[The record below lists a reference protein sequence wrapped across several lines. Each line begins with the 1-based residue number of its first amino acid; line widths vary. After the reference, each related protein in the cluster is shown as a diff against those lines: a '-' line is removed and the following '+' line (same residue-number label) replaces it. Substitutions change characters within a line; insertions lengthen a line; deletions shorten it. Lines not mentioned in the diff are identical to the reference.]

1 MLKRGEPVTL
11 QRYIITEILK
21 PAAAILIV
29 LVIILAS
36 YSAITYLAQAVA
48 GSLPPGTVGLL
59 ILLRIGM
66 SLEVLLPTTFYL
78 SVIIALGRLYKDS
91 EMTALSACGVGITG
105 VLKPVFMLSL
115 PVAVLAGCASLY
127 IRPESYEQIYRIM
140 DQAQAEF
147 DISRLEADNFL
158 EIGNGKYVFFAEE
171 VGNSQQGAQRV
182 FIRLAEGD
190 KRQVI
195 LAKRMIQGEA
205 DSNGQRVLLFREGT
219 FYEFPVSGPQGTISR
234 FEQAEYPLPAE
245 AAGSSRYRR
254 KAADTQDLLGSSRLD
269 DIAELQWRL
278 STPLSTVLLALAGVP
293 LSKSNPRRGKY
304 AKLGVAIII
313 FAVYYQLFV
322 IAKTWVEKA
331 VVTPWLGIWWV
342 PLLMALLAI
351 LLLWRTGEVFYRR
364 PT

>member
-1 MLKRGEPVTL
+1 M
-11 QRYIITEILK
+11 TEILK

-48 GSLPPGTVGLL
+48 GSLPPSTVGLL

-105 VLKPVFMLSL
+105 VLKPVLLLSL
-115 PVAVLAGCASLY
+115 PVALLAGFASLY
-127 IRPESYEQIYRIM
+127 LRPESYEKIYRVM
-140 DQAQAEF
+140 DQAQSEF
-147 DISRLEADNFL
+147 DISRMEADNFL

-171 VGNSQQGAQRV
+171 VGGSQEGAQRV
-182 FIRLAEGD
+182 FIRVAEGD

-195 LAKRMIQGEA
+195 QAQRMTQGEPGA
-205 DSNGQRVLLFREGT
+205 NGQRVLVFREGA

-234 FEQAEYPLPAE
+234 FEQAEYPLPAD
-245 AAGSSRYRR
+245 AATSARYRR
-254 KAADTQDLLGSSRLD
+254 KATDTQQLLKSSRLD

-293 LSKSNPRRGKY
+293 LSRSNPRRGKY
-304 AKLGVAIII
+304 AKIGVAIVI

-331 VVTPWLGIWWV
+331 MVVSWIGIWWV
-342 PLLMALLAI
+342 PFLMAALAVW
-351 LLLWRTGEVFYRR
+351 LLWRTGEVFFRR
-364 PT
+364 PA

>member
-1 MLKRGEPVTL
+1 LIL
-11 QRYIITEILK
+11 QRYIMTEILK

-48 GSLPPGTVGLL
+48 GALPPSTVGLL

-105 VLKPVFMLSL
+105 VLKPVFCLSL
-115 PVAVLAGCASLY
+115 PVALLAGFASLY
-127 IRPESYEQIYRIM
+127 LRPESYEKIYRVM
-140 DQAQAEF
+140 DQAQSEF
-147 DISRLEADNFL
+147 DISRMEADNFL

-171 VGNSQQGAQRV
+171 VGDSQAGAQRV
-182 FIRLAEGD
+182 FIRVAEGD

-195 LAKRMIQGEA
+195 QAQRMIQGEPDA
-205 DSNGQRVLLFREGT
+205 KGQRVLVFREGA
-219 FYEFPVSGPQGTISR
+219 FYEFPVSGPQGSISR
-234 FEQAEYPLPAE
+234 FQQAEYPLPTDA
-245 AAGSSRYRR
+245 AAGARYRR
-254 KAADTQDLLGSSRLD
+254 KATDTQQLLGSARLD

-304 AKLGVAIII
+304 AKIGMAIVI
-313 FAVYYQLFV
+313 FAIYYQLFV

-331 VVTPWLGIWWV
+331 VVAPWIGIWWV
-342 PLLMALLAI
+342 PFLMAALAV
-351 LLLWRTGEVFYRR
+351 LLLWRTEEVFFRR
-364 PT
+364 PA

>member
-1 MLKRGEPVTL
+1 LIL

-48 GSLPPGTVGLL
+48 GSLPPSTVGLL

-78 SVIIALGRLYKDS
+78 SVVIALGRLYKDS
-91 EMTALSACGVGITG
+91 EMTALSACGVGILG
-105 VLKPVFMLSL
+105 VVRPVLLLSL

-127 IRPESYEQIYRIM
+127 IRPESYEKIYRVM

-147 DISRLEADNFL
+147 DISRLEADHFL
-158 EIGNGKYVFFAEE
+158 EIGKGKYVFFAEA
-171 VGNSQQGAQRV
+171 VGNGPQGAQRV
-182 FIRLAEGD
+182 FIRVAEGD

-195 LAKRMIQGEA
+195 QAQRMLQGT
-205 DSNGQRVLLFREGT
+205 DSAEGQRVLVFQDGA
-219 FYEFPVSGPQGTISR
+219 FYDFPVKGSQGSISH
-234 FEQAEYPLPAE
+234 FEQAEYPLPADA
-245 AAGSSRYRR
+245 AAGSRYRR
-254 KAADTQDLLGSSRLD
+254 KAADSHELLKSSRLE

-278 STPLSTVLLALAGVP
+278 STPLTTVLLALVGVP

-304 AKLGVAIII
+304 AKIGLAIFI
-313 FAVYYQLFV
+313 FAIYYQSFV

-331 VVTPWLGIWWV
+331 VVSPWVGIWWV
-342 PLLMALLAI
+342 PFLMTMLAVW
-351 LLLWRTGEVFYRR
+351 LLWRTGEVFLRR
-364 PT
+364 PA

>member
-1 MLKRGEPVTL
+1 LIL

-66 SLEVLLPTTFYL
+66 SLEVLVPTTFYL

-105 VLKPVFMLSL
+105 VLKPVFLLSL
-115 PVAVLAGCASLY
+115 PVALLAACASLY
-127 IRPESYEQIYRIM
+127 IRPESYEKIYRVM
-140 DQAQAEF
+140 DQAQSEF
-147 DISRLEADNFL
+147 DISRMEADNFL

-171 VGNSQQGAQRV
+171 VGNSQEGAQRV
-182 FIRLAEGD
+182 FIRIAEDG

-195 LAKRMIQGEA
+195 QARRMVQGEPA
-205 DSNGQRVLLFREGT
+205 ANGQRVLLFREGA
-219 FYEFPVSGPQGTISR
+219 FYEFPVDGPQGNISR
-234 FEQAEYPLPAE
+234 FDQAEYPLPAE
-245 AAGSSRYRR
+245 ATSGSRYRR
-254 KAADTQDLLGSSRLD
+254 KATDTQQLLNSPRLE

-278 STPLSTVLLALAGVP
+278 STPLSTVLLALVGVP

-304 AKLGVAIII
+304 AKIGVAIVI
-313 FAVYYQLFV
+313 FAIYYQLFV

-331 VVTPWLGIWWV
+331 VVAPWVGIWWV
-342 PLLMALLAI
+342 PFLMAVLAV
-351 LLLWRTGEVFYRR
+351 LLLWRTGEVFFRR
-364 PT
+364 PA

>member
-1 MLKRGEPVTL
+1 LIL

-78 SVIIALGRLYKDS
+78 SVVIALGRLYTDS
-91 EMTALSACGVGITG
+91 EMTALSACGVGILG
-105 VLKPVFMLSL
+105 VVRPVFLLSL
-115 PVAVLAGCASLY
+115 PVALLAGCASLY
-127 IRPESYEQIYRIM
+127 IRPESYEKIYRVM

-147 DISRLEADNFL
+147 DISRLEADHFL
-158 EIGNGKYVFFAEE
+158 EIENGKYVFFAEE
-171 VGNSQQGAQRV
+171 VGNSQGGGAERV
-182 FIRLAEGD
+182 FIRVAEGE

-195 LAKRMIQGEA
+195 QAQRMTQGAA
-205 DSNGQRVLLFREGT
+205 DDNGQRVLVFRQGV
-219 FYEFPVSGPQGTISR
+219 FYEFPVKGFQGAISQ
-234 FEQAEYPLPAE
+234 FDQAEYPLPADA
-245 AAGSSRYRR
+245 AAGSRYRR
-254 KAADTQDLLGSSRLD
+254 KAADSQELLKSSRLE
-269 DIAELQWRL
+269 DIAEVQWRL
-278 STPLSTVLLALAGVP
+278 STPLSTVLLALVGVP

-304 AKLGVAIII
+304 AKIGLAIII
-313 FAVYYQLFV
+313 FAIYYQLFV

-331 VVTPWLGIWWV
+331 VVTPWVGIWWV
-342 PLLMALLAI
+342 PFLMALLAGW
-351 LLLWRTGEVFYRR
+351 LLWRTGEVFFRQ
-364 PT
+364 PA

>member
-1 MLKRGEPVTL
+1 MILR
-11 QRYIITEILK
+11 RYIISEILK
-21 PAAAILIV
+21 PAAAILLM

-36 YSAITYLAQAVA
+36 YAAITYLAQAVA
-48 GSLPPGTVGLL
+48 GSLPPSTIGLL

-105 VLKPVFMLSL
+105 VLKPVMLLSL

-127 IRPESYEQIYRIM
+127 IRPESYEKIYQVM
-140 DQAQAEF
+140 DQAQTEF
-147 DISRLEADNFL
+147 DISRLEADHFL
-158 EIGNGKYVFFAEE
+158 EIGKGRYVFFAEE
-171 VGNSQQGAQRV
+171 VGSLPGSARQV
-182 FIRLAEGD
+182 FIRVAEGD

-195 LAKRMIQGEA
+195 QARQMIQGEA
-205 DSNGQRVLLFREGT
+205 GAGGQRFLIFREGT
-219 FYEFPVSGPQGTISR
+219 FYEFPLSGPQGTISR
-234 FEQAEYPLPAE
+234 FDQAEYPLPAD
-245 AAGSSRYRR
+245 AAASRYRR
-254 KAADTQDLLGSSRLD
+254 KAADSRELLASSRLE

-278 STPLSTVLLALAGVP
+278 STPLSAILLAMLGVP

-304 AKLGVAIII
+304 AKIGVAIGI

-331 VVTPWLGIWWV
+331 LVPPWLGIWWV
-342 PLLMALLAI
+342 PLLLSALAVV
-351 LLLWRTGEVFYRR
+351 LLWRTGEVFFRR
-364 PT
+364 PA

>member
-1 MLKRGEPVTL
+1 LIL

-29 LVIILAS
+29 LVIILSS

-48 GSLPPGTVGLL
+48 GSLPASTVGLL

-78 SVIIALGRLYKDS
+78 SVVIALGRLYKDS
-91 EMTALSACGVGITG
+91 EMTALSACGVGILG
-105 VLKPVFMLSL
+105 VVKPVFWLSL
-115 PVAVLAGCASLY
+115 PIALLAGCASLY
-127 IRPESYEQIYRIM
+127 IRPESYEKIYKVM

-147 DISRLEADNFL
+147 DISRLEADHFL
-158 EIGNGKYVFFAEE
+158 EIENGKYMFFAEE
-171 VGNSQQGAQRV
+171 AGTSQNGAHRV
-182 FIRLAEGD
+182 FIRVAEGD

-195 LAKRMIQGEA
+195 QAQRMIQDEA
-205 DSNGQRVLLFREGT
+205 EARGQRKLIFREGA
-219 FYEFPVSGPQGTISR
+219 FYEFPVKGSQGTVSR

-245 AAGSSRYRR
+245 AATGSRYRR
-254 KAADTQDLLGSSRLD
+254 KAADSQELVRSSRLE

-304 AKLGVAIII
+304 AKIGLAIII

-331 VVTPWLGIWWV
+331 VVPPWVGLWWV
-342 PLLMALLAI
+342 PLLMAALAVW
-351 LLLWRTGEVFYRR
+351 LLWRTGEVFFRR

>member
-1 MLKRGEPVTL
+1 MILR
-11 QRYIITEILK
+11 RYIMTEILK

-48 GSLPPGTVGLL
+48 GSLPPSTVGLL

-105 VLKPVFMLSL
+105 VLKPVLLLSL
-115 PVAVLAGCASLY
+115 PVALLAGFASLY
-127 IRPESYEQIYRIM
+127 LRPESYEKIYRVM
-140 DQAQAEF
+140 DQAQSEF
-147 DISRLEADNFL
+147 DISRMEADNFL

-171 VGNSQQGAQRV
+171 VGGSQEGAQRV
-182 FIRLAEGD
+182 FIRVAEGD

-195 LAKRMIQGEA
+195 QAQRMTQGEPGA
-205 DSNGQRVLLFREGT
+205 NGQRVLVFREGA

-234 FEQAEYPLPAE
+234 FEQAEYPLPAD
-245 AAGSSRYRR
+245 AATSARYRR
-254 KAADTQDLLGSSRLD
+254 KATDTQQLLKSSRLD

-293 LSKSNPRRGKY
+293 LSRSNPRRGKY
-304 AKLGVAIII
+304 AKIGVAIVI

-331 VVTPWLGIWWV
+331 MVVSWIGIWWV
-342 PLLMALLAI
+342 PFLMAALAVW
-351 LLLWRTGEVFYRR
+351 LLWRTGEVFLRR
-364 PT
+364 PA